1 MKYKPIGDGI
11 LLEKMVMDD
20 HTSGGI
26 VLPQT
31 AVDKI
36 KKGKVI
42 EVGDGADDL
51 KIFVKPGD
59 IVLYF
64 CQRELP
70 IDDYILI
77 GQRDIYVICI
87 DDGIDH
93 KKYIVE
99 PDKHVVA
106 SIPLHIK
113 SLN

>member
-11 LLEKMVMDD
+11 LLEKMEMDD

-31 AVDKI
+31 ATDKI

-51 KIFVKPGD
+51 KLYVKSGD
-59 IVLYF
+59 IVLYY

-77 GQRDIYVICI
+77 GQRDVYVICI

-93 KKYIVE
+93 KKRIVE
-99 PDKHVVA
+99 PSKNRM
-106 SIPLHIK
+106 IPFV
-113 SLN
+113 SPGLN